1 MEDLERKLRIQ
12 ELEINSLFEVSKAIN
27 ENKSFEE
34 IFRLYEYALKAQ
46 LKVKKLALFIEENKE
61 WKCKVNFGTTVN
73 FEGRQIHEKALEIKE
88 ECQIMKNVI
97 SPEYNEFQLVAPIK
111 YKKRIIAYL
120 LLGGMY
126 DKGKIAIEMD
136 IPFTRTFTNL
146 IVVALENRRLAEE
159 AIQQEAVKKE
169 LDIAKRVQTHLFP
182 DILPDN
188 SVISVAA
195 RNLPHQSVGGDYYD
209 FISVEN
215 GFFICVADVSGK
227 GVPAALLMSNFQAA
241 FRTLVRQTQNLK
253 RIVEELNRLLYEN
266 AKGELFVTAFLF
278 KYDTDKKR
286 IEYVNA
292 GHNPGILLNNSM
304 VEELATGTTVLGA
317 FNTLPFMNSEEI
329 SAPKFKMILF
339 SDGVSEA
346 ENQDGKQFGEDGI
359 IAVLNKNRD
368 KPVSQICDAIM
379 KQLDGFRGDKN
390 YNDDLTL
397 IVCEKL

>member
-1 MEDLERKLRIQ
+1 MEDLERKLKVQ
-12 ELEINSLFEVSKAIN
+12 ELEINSLFEISKAIN
-27 ENKSFEE
+27 ENKPFEE
-34 IFRLYEYALKAQ
+34 IFQLYEYALKAQ
-46 LKVKKLALFIEENKE
+46 LRVKNLALFIQEGGH
-61 WKCKVNFGTTVN
+61 WKCKVNFGTIKN
-73 FEGRQIHEKALEIKE
+73 FKGEAIHPKALEIKE

-111 YKKRIIAYL
+111 YKKQIIAYL

-146 IVVALENRRLAEE
+146 IVVALENRRLTEE

-182 DILPDN
+182 EILPDN
-188 SVISVAA
+188 SIVSVAA
-195 RNLPHQSVGGDYYD
+195 RNVPHQSVGGDYYD

-241 FRTLVRQTQNLK
+241 FRILVRQTANLK

-266 AKGELFVTAFLF
+266 SKGELFVTFFLF
-278 KYDTDKKR
+278 KYNSDKHSV
-286 IEYVNA
+286 EYVNA
-292 GHNPGILLNNSM
+292 GHNPGILFYNNM

-317 FNTLPFMNSEEI
+317 FDTLPFINSEEI
-329 SAPKFKMILF
+329 AVNKFKLILF
-339 SDGVSEA
+339 SDGVSET
-346 ENQDGKQFGEDGI
+346 ENSDGKHFGENGI
-359 IAVLNKNRD
+359 IQVLKKNRE
-368 KPVSQICDAIM
+368 KPVSDLCDTIIDE
-379 KQLDGFRGDKN
+379 LDAFRGAVN

-397 IVCEKL
+397 VVCEKL